1 MKSNPNHLCLLFFI
15 LYHLYFPSLS
25 VLCPPRGSMP
35 PSALTFP
42 EMVFPSNS
50 SSFDVPPSPPSLSL
64 SVPSCSL
71 LTANAAPLMGV
82 ISSLNTCRCLLH
94 DGRDGERDRAATGVV
109 QALSNMTYSQ
119 IYLC

>member
-1 MKSNPNHLCLLFFI
+1 MKSNPNHLC

-50 SSFDVPPSPPSLSL
+50 SSFDVPPSLPSLSL

-94 DGRDGERDRAATGVV
+94 DGRDGEGERERDRAATGVV